1 MVINIDKKAEEFIKS
16 NSIDNTIQVI
26 AKRIG
31 GGWCQTFQPSVE
43 MGKPSHE
50 DSFNHYKVG
59 DISVYVLKWLNA
71 RDDEIRIH
79 LSKFLWTKS
88 LYVDGI
94 SF

>member
-1 MVINIDKKAEEFIKS
+1 
-16 NSIDNTIQVI
+16 
-26 AKRIG
+26 
-31 GGWCQTFQPSVE
+31 